1 MAISP
6 ADFAQRW
13 VDRLAGPAAQALSGR
28 DGKLSPTEAGR
39 WQERLEGDPRLAGDN
54 LADIFAGIRVRTPRL
69 EVFLEAARAYAQA
82 KAAEAADPDGLLR
95 DPARLDPKLRAD
107 FAAIVEVQAERP
119 YRYSERVLTSVMEE
133 FGLVDRAAL
142 LEGAKRQD
150 NGNRRLTRAE
160 LTRAAVVLTQ
170 GGRDEPGIVSDLDKT
185 IIPEHPDGLAPAA
198 YAGVAALMR
207 ELELGRN
214 GAAGDMYYVT
224 ARTPARVEGVPAWLD
239 DHGLPGGPIATGT
252 STVPWVAQREKVK
265 DITEILRAHPGQR
278 FVFFGDTAHRD
289 PEVYR
294 QIQRDFPEQVHA
306 VFIHRVN
313 EQVAPGRV
321 EGQRLIENYAEAAA
335 QLYGLGLF
343 TEAQARRVMEA
354 ARREGLELSPAAIT
368 ELLERHAPA

>member
-1 MAISP
+1 VAISP
-6 ADFAQRW
+6 AEFAQRW
-13 VDRLAGPAAQALSGR
+13 IDRLAGPAAQTLSGR

-39 WQERLEGDPRLAGDN
+39 WQQRLEGDPRLAGDN

-69 EVFLEAARAYAQA
+69 EVFLEAARAYAEA
-82 KAAEAADPDGLLR
+82 KAAEAADADGLLR

-107 FAAIVEVQAERP
+107 FAAIVEIAPERP
-119 YRYSERVLTSVMEE
+119 YTFSERILTSVMQE
-133 FGLVDRAAL
+133 FGLADRAAL
-142 LEGAKRQD
+142 LEEAKNHD

-160 LTRAAVVLTQ
+160 LTRAAVALTQ
-170 GGRDEPGIVSDLDKT
+170 GRTEPGIVSDLDKT
-185 IIPEHPDGLAPAA
+185 IIPEHDEGLPPAA

-265 DITEILRAHPGQR
+265 DITEIFRANPGQR
-278 FVFFGDTAHRD
+278 FVLFGDTSHRD

-306 VFIHRVN
+306 VFIHKVN
-313 EQVAPGRV
+313 ERVAPERV
-321 EGQRLIENYAEAAA
+321 EGQRLIENYAVAAA

-343 TEAQARRVMEA
+343 TEAQARRVITA
-354 ARREGLELSPAAIT
+354 ARQEGLDLDAAGVA
-368 ELLERHAPA
+368 ELLERHRPA

>member
-6 ADFAQRW
+6 AEFAQRW
-13 VDRLAGPAAQALSGR
+13 IDRLAGPAAQTLSGR

-39 WQERLEGDPRLAGDN
+39 WQQRLEGDPRLAGDN

-69 EVFLEAARAYAQA
+69 EVFLEAARAYAEA
-82 KAAEAADPDGLLR
+82 KAAEAADADGLLR

-107 FAAIVEVQAERP
+107 FAAIVEIAPERP
-119 YRYSERVLTSVMEE
+119 YTFSERILTSVMQE
-133 FGLVDRAAL
+133 FGLADRAAL
-142 LEGAKRQD
+142 LEEAKNHD

-160 LTRAAVVLTQ
+160 LTRAAVALTQ
-170 GGRDEPGIVSDLDKT
+170 GRTEPGIVSDLDKT
-185 IIPEHPDGLAPAA
+185 IIPEHDEGLPPAA

-265 DITEILRAHPGQR
+265 DITEIFRANPGQR
-278 FVFFGDTAHRD
+278 FVLFGDTSHRD

-306 VFIHRVN
+306 VFIHKVN
-313 EQVAPGRV
+313 ERVAPERV
-321 EGQRLIENYAEAAA
+321 EGQRLIENYAVAAA

-343 TEAQARRVMEA
+343 TEAQARRVITA
-354 ARREGLELSPAAIT
+354 ARQEGLDLDAAGVA
-368 ELLERHAPA
+368 ELLERHRPA

>member
-6 ADFAQRW
+6 AEFAQRW

-39 WQERLEGDPRLAGDN
+39 WQQRLDGDPRLAGDN
-54 LADIFAGIRVRTPRL
+54 LADVFAGIRTRTPRL
-69 EVFLEAARAYAQA
+69 EVFLEAARAYAEA
-82 KAAEAADPDGLLR
+82 KAAEAADADGMLR
-95 DPARLDPKLRAD
+95 DPGRLDPKLRAD
-107 FAAIVEVQAERP
+107 FAAIVELAPERP

-142 LEGAKRQD
+142 LEEAKRHD

-160 LTRAAVVLTQ
+160 LTRAAVALTQ
-170 GGRDEPGIVSDLDKT
+170 GGPEPGIVSDLDKT
-185 IIPEHPDGLAPAA
+185 IIPDHQEGLPPDA
-198 YAGVAALMR
+198 YPGVAALMR
-207 ELELGRN
+207 ELELGNN

-239 DHGLPGGPIATGT
+239 DNGLPGGPIATGT

-265 DITEILRAHPGQR
+265 DITEILRANPGQR
-278 FVFFGDTAHRD
+278 FVFFGDTSHRD

-313 EQVAPGRV
+313 EQVAPARV
-321 EGQRLIENYAEAAA
+321 EGQRLIANYAEAAA

-354 ARREGLELSPAAIT
+354 ARREGLELSPAAEA
-368 ELLERHAPA
+368 ELLERHRPA

>member
-6 ADFAQRW
+6 AEFAQRW
-13 VDRLAGPAAQALSGR
+13 VDRLAGPAAQTLSGR

-39 WQERLEGDPRLAGDN
+39 WPQRLEGDPRLAGDN

-69 EVFLEAARAYAQA
+69 EVFLEAARAYAEA
-82 KAAEAADPDGLLR
+82 KAAEAADADGLLR

-107 FAAIVEVQAERP
+107 FAAIVEIAPERP
-119 YRYSERVLTSVMEE
+119 YTFSERILTSVMQE
-133 FGLVDRAAL
+133 FGLADRAAL
-142 LEGAKRQD
+142 LEEAKNHD

-160 LTRAAVVLTQ
+160 LTRAAVALTQ
-170 GGRDEPGIVSDLDKT
+170 GRTEPGIVSDLDKT
-185 IIPEHPDGLAPAA
+185 IIPEHDEGLPPAA

-265 DITEILRAHPGQR
+265 DITEIFRANPGQR
-278 FVFFGDTAHRD
+278 FVLFGDTSHRD

-306 VFIHRVN
+306 VFIHKVN
-313 EQVAPGRV
+313 ERVAPERV
-321 EGQRLIENYAEAAA
+321 EGQRLIENYAVAAA

-343 TEAQARRVMEA
+343 TEAQARRVITA
-354 ARREGLELSPAAIT
+354 ARQEGLDLDAAGVA
-368 ELLERHAPA
+368 ELLERHRPA